1 TAHISS
7 SSALEV
13 RDMIVKERP
22 SGVMV
27 ELCPKRIQKM
37 KDGGLGD
44 SPGGLGEMLKVLLR
58 GLGSGGG
65 LPMQRLLEQALKGF
79 YGNFKSMGIEPG
91 AEFKNAIEA
100 AEEVGAKVIAGDID
114 ITLTMEGL
122 TRALQQDWQQMLACR
137 ELLDLDIDH
146 SKGFMDTAEQLKSRG
161 KAAQINAAMRKCAP
175 HVYEV
180 MIEDRDRTMAGY
192 LCRSNH
198 RKMVGVVGMG
208 HCVGIEKAWL
218 EYFMNV

>member
-1 TAHISS
+1 
-7 SSALEV
+7 
-13 RDMIVKERP
+13 
-22 SGVMV
+22 
-27 ELCPKRIQKM
+27 
-37 KDGGLGD
+37 
-44 SPGGLGEMLKVLLR
+44 
-58 GLGSGGG
+58 
-65 LPMQRLLEQALKGF
+65 
-79 YGNFKSMGIEPG
+79 
-91 AEFKNAIEA
+91 
-100 AEEVGAKVIAGDID
+100 VIAGDID